1 MPRRHVPQ
9 QKEKSFPVW
18 IFAGA
23 FLLILAAVIFWS
35 VQSGE
40 TGEGKLG
47 PRLSLNTER
56 IDLGKQPFDK
66 VVRAEFM
73 VTNTGDRSL
82 TLDASPPIRVV
93 EGC

>member
-1 MPRRHVPQ
+1 MSRHSKPKLKQ
-9 QKEKSFPVW
+9 NSFPLW

-23 FLLILAAVIFWS
+23 IILVVIAVAVWFF
-35 VQSGE
+35 QSGE
-40 TGEGKLG
+40 TGSGQVG
-47 PRLSLNTER
+47 PRLAVNTER

-66 VVRAEFM
+66 TVRAEFKL
-73 VTNTGDRSL
+73 TNTGDRAL